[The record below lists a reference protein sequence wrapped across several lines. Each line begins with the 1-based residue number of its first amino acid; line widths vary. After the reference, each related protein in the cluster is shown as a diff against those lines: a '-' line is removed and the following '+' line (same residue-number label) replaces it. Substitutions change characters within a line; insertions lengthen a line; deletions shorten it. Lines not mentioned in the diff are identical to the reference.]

1 MMHDSRV
8 LQSQRLTLRPLR
20 DDDILLLYAI
30 QSNPLAMQF
39 TYVAPALEA
48 CARRLRTYEDSRQ
61 SLGFAPWV
69 VVDRSQGQ
77 GRVIG
82 WGGLSVDPYGPG
94 WGPEVSYFFDPAC
107 WGRGLATELVASALG
122 HAFHDLS
129 LSRVSA
135 FAMSDNLASIRVL
148 QKCGFTFLR
157 YEPTLERNHYQICA
171 RRAI

>member
-1 MMHDSRV
+1 MVHDSRI
-8 LQSQRLTLRPLR
+8 LQTQRLTLRPLC
-20 DDDILLLYAI
+20 DDDISLLYAI
-30 QSNPLAMQF
+30 QSNRVAMQF
-39 TYVAPALEA
+39 TYVAPSIEE
-48 CARRLRTYEDSRQ
+48 CSRRLRTYEDSRQ

-69 VVDRSQGQ
+69 VVDRIE

-82 WGGLSVDPYGPG
+82 WGGLSVDPCDPG
-94 WGPEVSYFFDPAC
+94 WGLEVSYFFDPAY
-107 WGRGLATELVASALG
+107 WGSGFATELVASALR

-129 LSRVSA
+129 HSRVSA

-171 RRAI
+171 PRAV